1 MNAVTNAGPLIHLSW
16 IDHLDLLPA
25 LFAEVLAPL
34 AVQNEV
40 LRASPD
46 ILGVLA
52 LQEAFASDW
61 LKVQVV
67 ADSSAVA
74 TLRNDLDPGESEA
87 IVLMRETRAD
97 VLLLDE
103 RRARA
108 LAQREGLPLIGTIG
122 ILRAARNGALIPAVT
137 PLLEDLR
144 RRGFRVS
151 TDLVEQIRREE
162 ASL

>member
-46 ILGVLA
+46 TPGMLA
-52 LQEAFASDW
+52 LQEVFASDW

-97 VLLLDE
+97 LLLLDE

-108 LAQREGLPLIGTIG
+108 LAQRAGLPITGTIG
-122 ILRAARNGALIPAVT
+122 ILRMARERGLIPAVT
-137 PLLEDLR
+137 PLLENLR
-144 RRGFRVS
+144 RRGFRVG
-151 TDLVEQIRREE
+151 TELVEQIRREE
-162 ASL
+162 AIP